1 MTLGLNRLKK
11 NKAQCIISLLLAGVV
26 LFIAYYKGPSLFEN
40 LKQAKINWILAG
52 LAFYLINYII
62 RAFRFKTISRQ
73 HLKIWP
79 DTVRS
84 VSLHG
89 FATYMLP
96 FRAGDLTLPIILKTI
111 SQISPTEGGRILLKA
126 RLLDIS
132 TLGFWTLLAA
142 IISSI
147 NISYSIRAVWFITG
161 VGMCLS
167 PVAVKYLCKLGNK
180 KDAWI
185 LRRIA
190 TVRHVVQFS
199 RLELLESLGV
209 WAAIGISFYCV
220 VRAVG
225 LPLGVGDVWLLIT
238 IQLPLQFIPIQGF
251 ANAGNHE
258 SGWVAGLMILG
269 VSASEALKFALASHA
284 ILLSY
289 VLVIGIF
296 VLFTQ
301 RIFKR

>member
-1 MTLGLNRLKK
+1 MTFGLDRLKK
-11 NKAQCIISLLLAGVV
+11 NKAQCIISLLLACVV
-26 LFIAYYKGPSLFEN
+26 LIIAYYKGPSLYEN

-52 LAFYLINYII
+52 LACYLINYII
-62 RAFRFKTISRQ
+62 RALRFKTISRQ

-96 FRAGDLTLPIILKTI
+96 FRTGDFTLPVILKTI
-111 SQISPTEGGRILLKA
+111 SKTSLAEGGRILLKA

-132 TLGFWTLLAA
+132 TLGFWILLAA
-142 IISSI
+142 TFSYIP
-147 NISYSIRAVWFITG
+147 ISYSIKIAWFIVG

-167 PVAVKYLCKLGNK
+167 PVIVKYLGKLWGK
-180 KDAWI
+180 KFPG
-185 LRRIA
+185 L
-190 TVRHVVQFS
+190 FS
-199 RLELLESLGV
+199 RIEIFQTVYRFSWLEVLESLGV
-209 WAAIGISFYCV
+209 WAAVGMCFYCV
-220 VRAVG
+220 VKAVG
-225 LPLGVGDVWLLIT
+225 LQLGIGDVWLLIT
-238 IQLPLQFIPIQGF
+238 IQLPLQLIPVQGF

-289 VLVIGIF
+289 VMVLGF
-296 VLFTQ
+296 FALFTQ
-301 RIFKR
+301 RIFRK